1 MLRYIYIFILII
13 LTSSANSDNK
23 ENIINSLKK
32 IKNINFEFEQNINQ
46 KIEKGNC
53 IVKYPK
59 KIFCEYAG
67 SNNKILVSNG
77 NSLVIQT
84 RVSYYRYP
92 IEKTPLNFILDKNF
106 LIERIG
112 NLEERFIDESF
123 INYTIKENDIEM
135 NIFFDNKTFNL
146 IGWQTKDMFQNL
158 NITFLSSIK
167 TNEVINDKLFRLP
180 LNN

>member
-1 MLRYIYIFILII
+1 MFVLII
-13 LTSSANSDNK
+13 LTSSANSNNK
-23 ENIINSLKK
+23 ENIINNLKK

-106 LIERIG
+106 LIDRID
-112 NLEERFIDESF
+112 NLEERIIDKSF
-123 INYTIKENDIEM
+123 INYTIKENDNEI
-135 NIFFDNKTFNL
+135 NIFFDNETFNL

>member
-23 ENIINSLKK
+23 ENIINNLKK

-123 INYTIKENDIEM
+123 TNYTIKENDIEM
-135 NIFFDNKTFNL
+135 NIFFDNETFNL

>member
-13 LTSSANSDNK
+13 LTSSANSNNK
-23 ENIINSLKK
+23 ENIINNLKK

-67 SNNKILVSNG
+67 NNDKILVSNG
-77 NSLVIQT
+77 SSLVIKT

-106 LIERIG
+106 LIDRID
-112 NLEERFIDESF
+112 NLEERIIDKSF
-123 INYTIKENDIEM
+123 INYTIKENDNEI
-135 NIFFDNKTFNL
+135 NIFFDNETFIL
-146 IGWQTKDMFQNL
+146 IGWQTKDMYQNL

-167 TNEVINDKLFRLP
+167 TNEVINDKLFKLP